1 MNFKLFTVIS
11 ALLLS
16 STGGIQLTA
25 KSTQSILASLAD
37 GEVKASNATNDSNAS
52 NASNATNATA
62 EPVDSGLDDNS
73 TSPPEFAQ
81 IKLLGN
87 NDGRTVMISTTEKEI
102 NATLSTHINLKNP
115 NSPKR
120 PRGNKK

>member
-1 MNFKLFTVIS
+1 
-11 ALLLS
+11 LS

-37 GEVKASNATNDSNAS
+37 GEVKASNATNDSNSS
-52 NASNATNATA
+52 NASNATNATEP
-62 EPVDSGLDDNS
+62 EPVDTGLDDNS
-73 TSPPEFAQ
+73 TTPPEFAQ

-87 NDGRTVMISTTEKEI
+87 NDGRTIMISTTEKEI
-102 NATLSTHINLKNP
+102 NATLSTHINMKNP

>member
-1 MNFKLFTVIS
+1 MR
-11 ALLLS
+11 LLS